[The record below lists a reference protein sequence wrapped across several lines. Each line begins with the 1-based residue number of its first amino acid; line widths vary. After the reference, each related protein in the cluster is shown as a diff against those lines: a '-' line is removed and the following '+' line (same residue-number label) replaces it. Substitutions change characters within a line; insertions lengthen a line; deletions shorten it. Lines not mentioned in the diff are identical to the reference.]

1 MAKCRVFQTPL
12 ILKGYLNF
20 RNTDLMLRLLS
31 QSYMLVHKD
40 NSTLT
45 LQGTTEE
52 NILVFQCQQI
62 SGSEALVLKDVPWKI
77 CQFLL
82 IPSVGKQIFKH
93 QK

>member
-52 NILVFQCQQI
+52 NILVF
-62 SGSEALVLKDVPWKI
+62 
-77 CQFLL
+77 
-82 IPSVGKQIFKH
+82 
-93 QK
+93 